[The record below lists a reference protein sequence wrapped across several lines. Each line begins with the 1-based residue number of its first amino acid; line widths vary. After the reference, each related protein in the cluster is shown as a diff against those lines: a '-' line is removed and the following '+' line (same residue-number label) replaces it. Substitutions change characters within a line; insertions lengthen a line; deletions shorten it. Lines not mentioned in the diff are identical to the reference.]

1 MVRSRS
7 ILSLVLAMV
16 AVFLISC
23 GSPTVAKAPP
33 TYTPAQIEQIQEY
46 APTLLALRDRMSEIP
61 ILIQRRDWV
70 GVRNFIHGPLGELR
84 LKMTYI
90 TRNLLPTEQK
100 TARQITRQLFD
111 DLVKVEQSIEEN
123 STQGAVRNYQAAFA
137 DINKFVDLVPKQAV
151 PSQVED

>member
-7 ILSLVLAMV
+7 ILSLILAMV

-23 GSPTVAKAPP
+23 GGPTVTKAPL

-46 APTLLALRDRMSEIP
+46 APTLIALRDRMSEIP
-61 ILIQRRDWV
+61 VLIQRRDWI

-100 TARQITRQLFD
+100 AARQITRELFD
-111 DLVKVEQSIEEN
+111 DLVKVEQSIEES
-123 STQGAVRNYQAAFA
+123 STSGAVRNYQAAFA
-137 DINKFVDLVPKQAV
+137 DINKFVELIPKQAV
-151 PSQVED
+151 PAQVED

>member
-7 ILSLVLAMV
+7 ILSLILAMV

-23 GSPTVAKAPP
+23 SSPTVAKAPP
-33 TYTPAQIEQIQEY
+33 TYTPAQIEQIKEY

-61 ILIQRRDWV
+61 VLIQRRDWI

-90 TRNLLPTEQK
+90 TRNLLPTDQTK
-100 TARQITRQLFD
+100 A
-111 DLVKVEQSIEEN
+111 
-123 STQGAVRNYQAAFA
+123 
-137 DINKFVDLVPKQAV
+137 PK
-151 PSQVED
+151 

>member
-7 ILSLVLAMV
+7 ILSLILAIV

-23 GSPTVAKAPP
+23 SSPTVSKVPP
-33 TYTPAQIEQIQEY
+33 TYTAAQIEQIKEY

-61 ILIQRRDWV
+61 VLIQRRDWI

-90 TRNLLPTEQK
+90 TRNLLPTDQTK
-100 TARQITRQLFD
+100 AREITRGLFD

-123 STQGAVRNYQAAFA
+123 STIGAVRNYQTAFA
-137 DINKFVDLVPKQAV
+137 DINKFVDLVPKQAI
-151 PSQVED
+151 PSPVE

>member
-7 ILSLVLAMV
+7 VLSLVLAMV

-23 GSPTVAKAPP
+23 GSPTVAKAPL

-46 APTLLALRDRMSEIP
+46 APTLLALRDRMSEVP
-61 ILIQRRDWV
+61 VLIQRRDWI

-84 LKMTYI
+84 LKMTYV
-90 TRNLLPTEQK
+90 TRNLLPNEQK
-100 TARQITRQLFD
+100 AARQITRQLFD

-137 DINKFVDLVPKQAV
+137 DINKFVDLIPKQAV
-151 PSQVED
+151 PSQVEN

>member
-61 ILIQRRDWV
+61 ILIQRRDWI

-137 DINKFVDLVPKQAV
+137 DINKFVDLIPKQAV
-151 PSQVED
+151 PTQVED

>member
-7 ILSLVLAMV
+7 ILSLILAMV

-23 GSPTVAKAPP
+23 GSPTVAKVPP

-61 ILIQRRDWV
+61 VLIQRRDWI

-90 TRNLLPTEQK
+90 TRNLLPTEQTK
-100 TARQITRQLFD
+100 ARQITRQLFD
-111 DLVKVEQSIEEN
+111 DLVKVEQAIEEN
-123 STQGAVRNYQAAFA
+123 STSGAVRSYQTAFA
-137 DINKFVDLVPKQAV
+137 DINKFVELIPKQAV
-151 PSQVED
+151 PAQIED

>member
-7 ILSLVLAMV
+7 ILSLILAIV
-16 AVFLISC
+16 AVFIVSC
-23 GSPTVAKAPP
+23 GSPTVAKVPP

-46 APTLLALRDRMSEIP
+46 TPTLLALRDRMSEIP
-61 ILIQRRDWV
+61 VLIQQRDWI

-84 LKMTYI
+84 LKMTYV
-90 TRNLLPTEQK
+90 TRNLLPSEQE
-100 TARQITRQLFD
+100 TARQITRKLFD
-111 DLVKVEQSIEEN
+111 DLVKVEQSIEQN
-123 STQGAVRNYQAAFA
+123 STTGAVRNYQAAFA

>member
-7 ILSLVLAMV
+7 ILSLILAMV

-23 GSPTVAKAPP
+23 GSPTVAKVPP
-33 TYTPAQIEQIQEY
+33 TYTAAQIEQIKEY

-61 ILIQRRDWV
+61 VLIQRRDWI

-90 TRNLLPTEQK
+90 TRNLLPTDQ
-100 TARQITRQLFD
+100 
-111 DLVKVEQSIEEN
+111 
-123 STQGAVRNYQAAFA
+123 
-137 DINKFVDLVPKQAV
+137 
-151 PSQVED
+151 

>member
-7 ILSLVLAMV
+7 ILSLILAMV

-61 ILIQRRDWV
+61 VLIQRRDWI

-100 TARQITRQLFD
+100 TARQITRELFD
-111 DLVKVEQSIEEN
+111 DLVKVEQAIEEN
-123 STQGAVRNYQAAFA
+123 STQGAVRNYQTALA
-137 DINKFVDLVPKQAV
+137 DINKFVDLIPKQAV
-151 PSQVED
+151 PPQVED

>member
-61 ILIQRRDWV
+61 VLIQRRDWI

-90 TRNLLPTEQK
+90 TRNLLPNEQK
-100 TARQITRQLFD
+100 AARQITRQLFD

-137 DINKFVDLVPKQAV
+137 DINKFVDLIPKQAV